1 MPTSRA
7 RDSIQRTKMTDP
19 LLFTYGYLAG
29 VEGERQRILKALRA
43 KAATR
48 TILETLAAPFYIE
61 ELEAT
66 IMEGQNE

>member
-1 MPTSRA
+1 MSHSRDYEDTGWTTA
-7 RDSIQRTKMTDP
+7 FYQGVR
-19 LLFTYGYLAG
+19 AG
-29 VEGERQRILKALRA
+29 TEDERHRILEALRA

-66 IMEGQNE
+66 IMEGQDD

>member
-1 MPTSRA
+1 
-7 RDSIQRTKMTDP
+7 MTDP

-29 VEGERQRILKALRA
+29 VEGERQRILEALRA

>member
-1 MPTSRA
+1 
-7 RDSIQRTKMTDP
+7 MTDP

>member
-1 MPTSRA
+1 MIA
-7 RDSIQRTKMTDP
+7 EENAYQQGFDD
-19 LLFTYGYLAG
+19 G
-29 VEGERQRILKALRA
+29 VALERQRIVDALRA

-66 IMEGQNE
+66 IMEGQ